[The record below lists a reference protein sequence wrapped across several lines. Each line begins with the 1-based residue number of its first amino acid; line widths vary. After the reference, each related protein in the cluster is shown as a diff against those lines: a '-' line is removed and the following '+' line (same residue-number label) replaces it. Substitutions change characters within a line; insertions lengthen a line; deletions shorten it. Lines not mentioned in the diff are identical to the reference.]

1 VFSHNRLS
9 IGRLAVAVGSAAA
22 LLVAGISAGGAGASG
37 GSITLV
43 AYSTPATAY
52 GQIISAFGKTSAGQ
66 GISFSQSYGASG
78 DQARAVADG
87 LHADV
92 VNLSLQPDI
101 GILVN
106 AGLVKANWYK
116 NSHHGFVTN
125 SLVVFDVRKG
135 NPKHIHTWADL
146 VKSGVDVI
154 NPNPF
159 SSGGARWNVMAAY
172 GAQIMQKKTKKQAL
186 AYLQNLY
193 SHISVQDTSAAKS
206 MATFNSGKGD
216 VLIGY
221 ESEALAAQKAGANFD
236 IVIPPQTI
244 LIENPVAVTTDASDA
259 KVTNAFVNFLYGKTA
274 QTIFAQNGYRSVI
287 PAVAKK
293 FKTTKP
299 KTLFTI
305 RKLGGWPAI
314 QRQFFDP
321 TTGYLVKIEHNKSS

>member
-1 VFSHNRLS
+1 VN
-9 IGRLAVAVGSAAA
+9 
-22 LLVAGISAGGAGASG
+22 ASSN
-37 GSITLV
+37 SITLI
-43 AYSTPATAY
+43 AYSTPAPAY
-52 GQIISAFGKTSAGQ
+52 AQIIAAFGKTAAGK
-66 GISFSQSYGASG
+66 GISFTQSYGASG

-92 VNLSLQPDI
+92 VNLSLQPDM

-106 AGLVKANWYK
+106 AGIVKANWYK
-116 NSHHGFVTN
+116 NSYHGFVTD
-125 SLVVFDVRKG
+125 STVVFDVRKG

-146 VKSGVDVI
+146 IKPGVDVV

-172 GAQIMQKKTKKQAL
+172 GSQIVQHKTKTQAL
-186 AYLQNLY
+186 AYLQKLY
-193 SHISVQDTSAAKS
+193 NHISVQDTSASKS

-216 VLIGY
+216 VLLGY

-244 LIENPVAVTTDASDA
+244 LIENPIAVTTDATNPKA
-259 KVTNAFVNFLYGKTA
+259 ANAFVSFLHSKTA
-274 QTIFAQNGYRSVI
+274 QAIFAHNGYRSVRSD
-287 PAVAKK
+287 VAKSIK
-293 FKTTKP
+293 FPRP

-305 RKLGGWPAI
+305 RKLGAWPTI

-321 TTGYLVKIEHNKSS
+321 TSGYLVKIEHNKTS

>member
-1 VFSHNRLS
+1 
-9 IGRLAVAVGSAAA
+9 LATAVPLIA
-22 LLVAGISAGGAGASG
+22 LFVAGVPRGVSASG

-52 GQIISAFGKTSAGQ
+52 ASIITAFGKTAAGR
-66 GISFSQSYGASG
+66 GISFTQSYGASG

-106 AGLVKANWYK
+106 AGIIKASWYK
-116 NSHHGFVTN
+116 NAYHGFVTD

-146 VKSGVDVI
+146 IKPGVDVI

-159 SSGGARWNVMAAY
+159 TSGGARWNVMAAY
-172 GAQIMQKKTKKQAL
+172 GQAIVRHRTKKQAL
-186 AYLQNLY
+186 AYLQGLY
-193 SHISVQDTSAAKS
+193 NHISVQDDSARKS
-206 MATFNSGKGD
+206 MATFTSGKGD
-216 VLIGY
+216 VLLGY
-221 ESEALAAQKAGANFD
+221 ESEALAAQKAGADFD

-244 LIENPVAVTTDASDA
+244 LIENPVAVTTD
-259 KVTNAFVNFLYGKTA
+259 VTSPKAANAFVSYLYGKAA
-274 QTIFAQNGYRSVI
+274 QTVFAQNGYRPVRSD
-287 PAVAKK
+287 VAKSFK
-293 FKTTKP
+293 FAKP

-305 RKLGGWPAI
+305 RRLGSWPTV

-321 TTGYLVKIEHNKSS
+321 TNGYLVTIEHNKKS